1 MGQLT
6 DDDERYILE
15 SLEDGWF
22 ALVPDVVDDMDMILY
37 DFCQEYGYSVNE
49 VKELLIKYKNKLQIP
64 SQIVDMICGT

>member
-6 DDDERYILE
+6 DDDKRYILE

-49 VKELLIKYKNKLQIP
+49 VKELLIKCKNKLQIP